1 MSLVVVG
8 VDGSEH
14 GEAALAFAAEEAAL
28 RDAGLR
34 IVCAW
39 QFPANMTM
47 DMGAVSGVFE
57 SFRDEAELIAAEAVE
72 TVKQLRPAVNAH
84 AKVVDGH
91 PATVLL
97 EESRGATLLVVGSRG
112 RGGLAGILLGS
123 VSQHVIHHA
132 PCPVTVVPSPQEAK
146 SS

>member
-28 RDAGLR
+28 READLR

-47 DMGAVSGVFE
+47 DMGAGLWCL
-57 SFRDEAELIAAEAVE
+57 REL
-72 TVKQLRPAVNAH
+72 
-84 AKVVDGH
+84 
-91 PATVLL
+91 
-97 EESRGATLLVVGSRG
+97 S
-112 RGGLAGILLGS
+112 
-123 VSQHVIHHA
+123 
-132 PCPVTVVPSPQEAK
+132 
-146 SS
+146 